1 MHVAYPYMCLMGLGI
16 NDRAVRPLAPISAP
30 LRQKSSVLAALAGP
44 ALPMAS
50 MTLPLTIFL
59 PASYAGVIGLNLAV
73 VGIIFTVVR
82 TADLFFDPFV
92 GGLMDRTRTR
102 FGRFRPWLAFGA
114 PVVMGGAA
122 MLFLASPGVG
132 PLYLAVALIIAY
144 GGYSII
150 ILSQMGLGAALSPD
164 YQERSRVFAWW
175 QIFNVGGIILVL
187 ILPPALTLLMP
198 VDQTT
203 TVRSMGAAILILTPL
218 TVVVALFVVPDPV
231 TSASAVQPHA
241 PIAAYLKLFRMT
253 SVRILLGTVLA
264 NGLGLGI
271 SAAVFVFF
279 FDILKDIRPGELS
292 LMLAGFSIVSIFS
305 APLWAWLAGKLGK
318 HRAMTLGGLCYAV
331 YSMATVFMPERGF
344 AFYAM
349 IAVIGG
355 FASCSIELLPRAMMA
370 DIADE
375 DRLASNTDRS
385 GMLYALLLITH
396 KIGQAV
402 AIGLVFTLLDFT
414 GFKASAG
421 HANSAGALF
430 GILLLGGAAPALLY
444 SAGSA
449 LIYFY
454 PLSARRHAEIRS
466 ALERRGVEPGID
478 PLAEMADPGH
488 LGASVGPFTEPGTRP

>member
-1 MHVAYPYMCLMGLGI
+1 MDAATTAVAPHSA
-16 NDRAVRPLAPISAP
+16 RARQPWPI
-30 LRQKSSVLAALAGP
+30 LAALAGP

-59 PASYAGVIGLNLAV
+59 PAFYAGVIGLNLAV
-73 VGIIFTVVR
+73 VGIIFTIVR

-102 FGRFRPWLAFGA
+102 FGRFRPWLAAGA
-114 PVVMGGAA
+114 PIVMGGAA

-132 PLYLAVALIIAY
+132 PLYLATALIVAY

-164 YQERSRVFAWW
+164 YHERSRVFAWW

-187 ILPPALTLLMP
+187 VLPPALSLLMP
-198 VDQTT
+198 VDQTMT
-203 TVRSMGAAILILTPL
+203 IRAMGAAILILTPL
-218 TVVVALFVVPDPV
+218 TVLIALFVVPDPV
-231 TSASAVQPHA
+231 ASDRAVQPHA
-241 PIAAYLKLFRMT
+241 PVGAYFKLFRLT
-253 SVRILLGTVLA
+253 SVRVLLGTVLA
-264 NGLGLGI
+264 NGLGLGV

-305 APLWAWLAGKLGK
+305 APVWAWLGGKLGK
-318 HRAMTLGGLCYAV
+318 HRAMTLGGLCYAA
-331 YSMATVFMPERGF
+331 YSAATVFMPERGF
-344 AFYAM
+344 AIYAGA
-349 IAVIGG
+349 AVIGG
-355 FASCSIELLPRAMMA
+355 FASCSVELLPRAMMA

-375 DRLASNTDRS
+375 DRLASNADRS

-396 KIGQAV
+396 KIGQAA

-421 HANSAGALF
+421 HDNSAGALF
-430 GILLLGGAAPALLY
+430 GILMLGGAVPALLY
-444 SAGSA
+444 VVAGA

-454 PLSARRHAEIRS
+454 PLTAQRHAEIRA
-466 ALERRGVEPGID
+466 ALERKGLKTGAD
-478 PLAEMADPGH
+478 PIPEMADPGH
-488 LGASVGPFTEPGTRP
+488 LGASIGPFPAAR

>member
-1 MHVAYPYMCLMGLGI
+1 MNQEVDAT
-16 NDRAVRPLAPISAP
+16 AAEEAPQPSWI
-30 LRQKSSVLAALAGP
+30 LAALAGP

-59 PASYAGVIGLNLAV
+59 PAFYATVIGLNLAL
-73 VGIIFTVVR
+73 VGILFTIVR
-82 TADLFFDPFV
+82 TADLFFDPFI

-102 FGRFRPWLAFGA
+102 FGRFRPWLAVGA
-114 PVVMGGAA
+114 PIVMIGAA
-122 MLFLASPGVG
+122 MLFLAAPGVG
-132 PLYLAVALIIAY
+132 AMYLTTALVIAY
-144 GGYSII
+144 AGYSII

-175 QIFNVGGIILVL
+175 QIFNVGGLILVL
-187 ILPPALTLLMP
+187 VLPPALSLLMP

-203 TVRSMGAAILILTPL
+203 TVRSMGVAILVLTPL
-218 TVVVALFVVPDPV
+218 TVLAALFVVPDPIADAG
-231 TSASAVQPHA
+231 TAPAPA
-241 PIAAYLKLFRMT
+241 PIGAYLKLFRLT

-264 NGLGLGI
+264 NGLALGI
-271 SAAVFVFF
+271 SASVFVFF

-305 APLWAWLAGKLGK
+305 APLWARLGGKLGK
-318 HRAMTLGGLCYAV
+318 HRAMTLGGVCYAL
-331 YSMATVFMPERGF
+331 YSIATVFMPERGF
-344 AFYAM
+344 AFYGAV
-349 IAVIGG
+349 AVIGG

-375 DRLASNTDRS
+375 DRLASKSDRS

-396 KIGQAV
+396 KIGQAA
-402 AIGLVFTLLDFT
+402 AIGMVFTLLDVM

-430 GILLLGGAAPALLY
+430 GILMLGGAVPAMLY
-444 SAGSA
+444 IVAGA

-454 PLSARRHAEIRS
+454 PLTAGRHAEIRA
-466 ALERRGVEPGID
+466 ALAREGLGLAAD
-478 PLAEMADPGH
+478 PIPEMADPGH
-488 LGASVGPFTEPGTRP
+488 LGASIGPFADANARPAET

>member
-1 MHVAYPYMCLMGLGI
+1 MEQGMSSTT
-16 NDRAVRPLAPISAP
+16 VRSSAPIPAGP
-30 LRQKSSVLAALAGP
+30 RQRSSVLAALAGP

-59 PASYAGVIGLNLAV
+59 PAFYAGVIGLNLAV
-73 VGIIFTVVR
+73 VGIIFTIVR
-82 TADLFFDPFV
+82 TADLFFDPFI

-114 PVVMGGAA
+114 PIVMAGAA
-122 MLFLASPGVG
+122 MLFLATPGVG
-132 PLYLAVALIIAY
+132 PLYLAVALVIAY

-150 ILSQMGLGAALSPD
+150 ILSQMGLGAAISPD
-164 YQERSRVFAWW
+164 YHERSRVFAWW

-187 ILPPALTLLMP
+187 VLPPALTLLMP

-218 TVVVALFVVPDPV
+218 TVLVALLVVPDPL
-231 TSASAVQPHA
+231 TTTSAVQPHA
-241 PIAAYLKLFRMT
+241 PIGAYLKLFRLT

-264 NGLGLGI
+264 NGLALGI

-292 LMLAGFSIVSIFS
+292 LMLAGFSTVSIFS
-305 APLWAWLAGKLGK
+305 APLWAWLGGKLGK
-318 HRAMTLGGLCYAV
+318 HRAMTLGGLCYAG
-331 YSMATVFMPERGF
+331 YSIATVFMPERGF
-344 AFYAM
+344 AFYAV
-349 IAVIGG
+349 IAVVGG

-375 DRLASNTDRS
+375 DRLVSNSDRS

-414 GFKASAG
+414 GFKAAAG
-421 HANSAGALF
+421 HANSTDALF
-430 GILLLGGAAPALLY
+430 GILLLGGAVPALLY
-444 SAGSA
+444 VAGGC
-449 LIYFY
+449 LIYVY
-454 PLSARRHAEIRS
+454 PLTALRHAEIRA
-466 ALERRGVEPGID
+466 ALERIGVGADVD
-478 PLAEMADPGH
+478 PIPDMADPGH
-488 LGASVGPFTEPGTRP
+488 LGASIGPFANAENRDK